1 MTIRNVTEA
10 KEQLSALLVL
20 VEGGEDVVISRAGK
34 PIARLVALKHGAMG
48 RKPGA
53 LKGKIKIGPDFDK
66 AEPQI
71 EALFNGEANDTSS

>member
-20 VEGGEDVVISRAGK
+20 AESGEDVVISRAGK
-34 PIARLVALKHGAMG
+34 PIAKLVALKHGATG

-53 LKGKIKIGPDFDK
+53 LKGKIKIAPDFDN
-66 AEPQI
+66 ADPEI
-71 EALFNGEANDTSS
+71 EKLFNGDLT